1 MSNCSSAS
9 LQRRL
14 PIGAEVLGDGEVHFR
29 VWASHSQRV
38 EVIIG
43 GGSCAQAVIE
53 LTAETSGYFSA
64 SSPLAKPGAG
74 SCFSLQPEGPLG
86 PSMIIDPARFLWHDT
101 DWGGVKIEGQVI
113 YEMHIGTF
121 TAEGTWKAARQQL
134 KALKDLGVTVL
145 EIMPVHDFCGR
156 FGWGYD
162 GVDFFAPTRL
172 YGSPDDFRAFIDAAH
187 GLGLGIILDVVYNHA
202 GPAGN
207 YGAAPT
213 EDESRWFIP
222 GKAAFLLTAPKIMNP
237 IVRKVTF
244 SPDTADESEF
254 DREPEWL
261 VANGLGGY
269 ASGTVSGAATR
280 RYHGLL
286 IAALAAP
293 FGRVLMLNG
302 LAEEFHLPDGRVVEI
317 SPGQSQERNASYAAP
332 LSEFRLDM
340 GLPIWRYQIDDVV
353 LEKRLCLPYR
363 QNTVHITYRLLSH
376 AGKLE
381 IRLRPLIQ
389 FREHEGPVDSQAQ
402 APYVLTVVEDQY
414 EISSGIFPTL
424 RLLLYGKGEFIIER
438 KKIERLRYILE
449 ETRGYTAIG
458 DLWTPGSFVVD
469 CSPGQ
474 EITLAASTE
483 SWEVMRALSPA
494 EAWEAERERRARLIA
509 SADPKAQTGVGA
521 ELVLAADQFVVTPA
535 GRLPDATRAYA
546 TGDEMRTVIA
556 GYHWFTDW
564 GRDTMI
570 SLEGL
575 TLTTNRFLEAGWI
588 LPNFANAIRQG
599 LIPNLFPEGSR
610 EGLYHT
616 ADATL
621 WFFHAIDRYL
631 HATRDRWTLRLLLP
645 KLVEII
651 DCHIK
656 GTLFGIGIDSQD
668 GLLHQG
674 QEGYQLTWMD
684 AKVDDWVVTP
694 RRGKAVEINAL
705 WYNALRLLQQW
716 LSEEDQPDKALELK
730 VHADRARAS
739 FNERFW
745 YGDEGYLFDV
755 IDGENGN
762 DAACRPNQL
771 LAISLRHPVLDPGK
785 WRPVLETVRQRLLTP
800 VGLRSLS
807 PGHPNYKAR
816 YFGDLRSR
824 DAAYHQGTVWGWLIG
839 PFIDAWLKVH
849 PDDVAGARALLE
861 GFVPHLGEAGVGS
874 ISEIFDADEPFVPR
888 GCISQ
893 AWSVAEALRCWV
905 KTAQ

>member
-1 MSNCSSAS
+1 
-9 LQRRL
+9 
-14 PIGAEVLGDGEVHFR
+14 
-29 VWASHSQRV
+29 
-38 EVIIG
+38 
-43 GGSCAQAVIE
+43 
-53 LTAETSGYFSA
+53 
-64 SSPLAKPGAG
+64 
-74 SCFSLQPEGPLG
+74 
-86 PSMIIDPARFLWHDT
+86 
-101 DWGGVKIEGQVI
+101 
-113 YEMHIGTF
+113 
-121 TAEGTWKAARQQL
+121 
-134 KALKDLGVTVL
+134 
-145 EIMPVHDFCGR
+145 
-156 FGWGYD
+156 
-162 GVDFFAPTRL
+162 
-172 YGSPDDFRAFIDAAH
+172 
-187 GLGLGIILDVVYNHA
+187 
-202 GPAGN
+202 
-207 YGAAPT
+207 
-213 EDESRWFIP
+213 
-222 GKAAFLLTAPKIMNP
+222 MNP

-244 SPDTADESEF
+244 SPGKADESEF

-269 ASGTVSGAATR
+269 ASGTVSGAAMR

-286 IAALAAP
+286 IAALPAP

-302 LAEEFHLPDGRVVEI
+302 LAEEFHLPDGRIVEV
-317 SPGQSQERNASYAAP
+317 SAGQSQERSASNAWP

-376 AGKLE
+376 SGKVG

-389 FREHEGPVDSQAQ
+389 FREHEAPVDHQPQ
-402 APYVLTVVEDQY
+402 APYVLTVFEDQY
-414 EISSGIFPTL
+414 EISSGIYPTL
-424 RLLLYGKGEFIIER
+424 RLLLHGKGEFIIER
-438 KKIERLRYILE
+438 KKIERLSYVLE
-449 ETRGYTAIG
+449 RTRGYTAVG
-458 DLWTPGSFVVD
+458 DLWTPGSFAVD

-483 SWEVMRALSPA
+483 SWEVMRTLGPT
-494 EAWEAERERRARLIA
+494 EAWEAERERRTHLIA
-509 SADPKAQTGVGA
+509 SADCKAQSGVVA

-535 GRLPDATRAYA
+535 GRVPDATRAHA
-546 TGDEMRTVIA
+546 AGDDVRTVIA

-588 LPNFANAIRQG
+588 LRNFANAVREG

-631 HATRDRWTLRLLLP
+631 SATRDRWTLRLLLP
-645 KLVEII
+645 KLIEII
-651 DCHIK
+651 DCHVK
-656 GTLFGIGIDSQD
+656 GTLFGIGVDPND
-668 GLLHQG
+668 ALLRQG

-716 LSEEDQPDKALELK
+716 LSEEDQLDKSLELK
-730 VHADRARAS
+730 SLADRAQAS

-745 YGDEGYLFDV
+745 YSDEGYLFDV
-755 IDGENGN
+755 IDGEDGN

-771 LAISLRHPVLDPGK
+771 LAISLRHPVLDPAK
-785 WRPVLETVRQRLLTP
+785 WHPVLETVRRRLVTP
-800 VGLRSLS
+800 VGLRSLA
-807 PGHPNYKAR
+807 PGHPDYKTK
-816 YFGDLRSR
+816 YFGDLRAR
-824 DAAYHQGTVWGWLIG
+824 DAAYHQGTVWVWLIG
-839 PFIDAWLKVH
+839 PFIDAWLKVY
-849 PDDVAGARALLE
+849 PDDVTGARALLQ
-861 GFVPHLGEAGVGS
+861 GFVPHLGEACIGS
-874 ISEIFDADEPFVPR
+874 ISEIFDAEPPFVPR

-893 AWSVAEALRCWV
+893 AWSVAEVLRCWV
-905 KTAQ
+905 KTAA